1 MAARRAGGA
10 DARSGRRQLDAPRHT
25 PPGSQADLGLERDG
39 AGWRQSMSDRCPGSD
54 PADRSRIFE
63 PWWRGHHA
71 GPSTGVGLGLA
82 LVATVAERHGGG
94 RPGARTRRRGGPDR
108 VVVARRCGTG
118 AVGVDYV

>member
-1 MAARRAGGA
+1 VAARRAGGA

-39 AGWRQSMSDRCPGSD
+39 AGWRQSMSDRCPGID

-82 LVATVAERHGGG
+82 LVATVAERHGGAARALG
-94 RPGARTRRRGGPDR
+94 RDGGGARIELWLPD
-108 VVVARRCGTG
+108 
-118 AVGVDYV
+118 GVEPAPSG